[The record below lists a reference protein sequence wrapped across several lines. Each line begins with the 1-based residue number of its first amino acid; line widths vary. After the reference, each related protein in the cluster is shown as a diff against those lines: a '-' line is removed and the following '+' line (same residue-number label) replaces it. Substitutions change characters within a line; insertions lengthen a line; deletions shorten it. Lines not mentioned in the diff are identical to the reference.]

1 MTATG
6 EKIEKNFDEKTVVLL
21 LKQVHGNI
29 SAAAEA
35 LDVDRCT
42 LYAYIKNHPVVTEI
56 LKDERQTMIDK
67 AESVLWRAMESTDM
81 EIALDA
87 SKYALDRIGR
97 DRGYV
102 TRQETDIVSGAI
114 PAVLTEEMIIDD
126 EPEEKPKKS
135 AKRTGKR

>member
-1 MTATG
+1 METTG
-6 EKIEKNFDEKTVVLL
+6 KKIEKNFDETQVVAL

-29 SAAAEA
+29 SAAANA
-35 LDVDRCT
+35 LGVERCT
-42 LYAYIKNHPVVTEI
+42 LYGYIKNHPVVTEI
-56 LKDERQTMIDK
+56 LKDERQAMIDK
-67 AESVLWRAMESTDM
+67 AESVLWNAMDSTDM

-114 PAVLTEEMIIDD
+114 PAVLTEEMIIED
-126 EPEEKPKKS
+126 EPEQPKKS
-135 AKRTGKR
+135 KRKK

>member
-6 EKIEKNFDEKTVVLL
+6 EKIAKNFDEKTVVLL
-21 LKQVHGNI
+21 LKKVHGNI
-29 SAAAEA
+29 SAAAET
-35 LDVDRCT
+35 LEVDRCT
-42 LYAYIKNHPVVTEI
+42 LYAYIKNHPLVTEI
-56 LKDERQTMIDK
+56 LKDERQAMIDK
-67 AESVLWRAMESTDM
+67 AESVLWNAMESSDM

-126 EPEEKPKKS
+126 EPEQKK
-135 AKRTGKR
+135 AKRKK